1 MNVQRGDIV
10 IVDYPYSDQIRS
22 KTRPALVVQSDIWN
36 QRFDTTIIAS
46 ITSSH
51 HRRVGAA
58 TQYLIDVATAD
69 GQQTDLRLN
78 SIVQCENLLTYN
90 QSRIRNVIG
99 SLSDSAMQQID
110 TCLKAALDIP

>member
-22 KTRPALVVQSDIWN
+22 KIRPALVVQSDIWN
-36 QRFDTTIIAS
+36 QRLEATIIAS

-51 HRRVGAA
+51 HRRVGAP
-58 TQYLIDVATAD
+58 TQYFIDTATAD
-69 GQQTDLRLN
+69 GQQTGLRLN

-90 QSRIRNVIG
+90 RSRIRSVIG
-99 SLSDSAMQQID
+99 SLSDSAMEQID
-110 TCLKAALDIP
+110 TCLKAALGIP